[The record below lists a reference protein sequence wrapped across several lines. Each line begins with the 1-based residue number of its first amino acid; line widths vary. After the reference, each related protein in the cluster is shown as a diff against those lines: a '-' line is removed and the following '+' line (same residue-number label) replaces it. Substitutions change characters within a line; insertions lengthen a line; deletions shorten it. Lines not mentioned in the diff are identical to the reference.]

1 METGWKIIEPILGAF
16 FNILDKVCK
25 IVKDICKWWQTM
37 INKIK
42 NGSIT
47 GTVLNLVEKSKKN
60 YKDNPYAG
68 TKAGDS
74 GKAYSSKKGN
84 NAFGLNYVPYN
95 DYQTRLHEGEMVL
108 TKQEAN
114 QYRSRKNGGNIN
126 IAKLADTIVIREEA
140 DIEKITSKLVASI
153 QLAQLGGVL

>member
-47 GTVLNLVEKSKKN
+47 GTVLNLVEKSKKI
-60 YKDNPYAG
+60 
-68 TKAGDS
+68 TKIIHM
-74 GKAYSSKKGN
+74 
-84 NAFGLNYVPYN
+84 LE
-95 DYQTRLHEGEMVL
+95 QRLVIL
-108 TKQEAN
+108 VKLIQV
-114 QYRSRKNGGNIN
+114 RK
-126 IAKLADTIVIREEA
+126 VIMHL
-140 DIEKITSKLVASI
+140 D
-153 QLAQLGGVL
+153 